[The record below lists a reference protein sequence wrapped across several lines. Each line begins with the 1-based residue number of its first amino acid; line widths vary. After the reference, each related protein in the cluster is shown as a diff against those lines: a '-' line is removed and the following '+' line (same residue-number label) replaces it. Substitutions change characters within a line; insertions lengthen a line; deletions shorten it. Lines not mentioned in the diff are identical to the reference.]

1 MEFCL
6 GSVFVSEGSRN
17 PGTFEKAFETNENI
31 PSWRSK
37 KGSTGLPG
45 PLSLIDFTEIR
56 KNTSHKFS

>member
-6 GSVFVSEGSRN
+6 GSVFVSEGSRD
-17 PGTFEKAFETNENI
+17 PGTFEKAFENKEDI

-37 KGSTGLPG
+37 KGSTGLLG
-45 PLSLIDFTEIR
+45 PLLLLDFTEIR